1 MIKFTSFHRFPF
13 AFLSSF
19 LMLGIIFNFF
29 YESEE
34 LTYLFPILAISS
46 AVVFFIF
53 KNHLKRYF
61 ILFTAVSF
69 ISIGYT
75 VLANY
80 NSTHFEDE
88 KSNGVLVLRVDEF
101 QKKEGWSKGVAQVC
115 LLNDNKLKA
124 SKKRI
129 VFYAETKQEIN
140 KYDVIQVA
148 TTLFPIENKNNPG
161 DFDLQLFWKSKDI
174 KEMCFFQEDDFQFLD
189 KVPNNSFYDFI
200 ADLNILFIS
209 ILATYLDG
217 EELAIGTA
225 LILGDKSLL
234 DSEIRNAFTSTGAM
248 HALAVS
254 GLHVGIMLPIFLG
267 FFKLFGKYIKRKQA
281 VIIVVGILWIY
292 ALMTGFS
299 PSVIRAVF
307 MFSVLAL
314 AQIMGR
320 NYNPINTLFFTAF
333 VLLILQP
340 LYLFDIGF
348 QLSYIAMLGIFT
360 FNKQVSNWVQTK
372 NKIIKFFWEG
382 TAVGLSAQFMTV
394 PLSLYYFHQ
403 FPNYFALANLGIMLF
418 SGVILGG
425 GIALFAFSFV
435 PIINSIIGF
444 GLFLSLYLMYQFLV
458 WIEQLPGA
466 VAYGFSFSFLTTIIL
481 TFVLFLVVNQLPK
494 TKIWKASA
502 ISFFLI
508 LGIIVYQRYEN
519 LQASHVCIFNNNQL
533 VITVKERSKIV
544 CFYDTPVEK
553 LDKIKFTVSSYLK
566 NYPGVVEYVSIHT
579 KNAKLKVNKQNLRI
593 SKSIEGRILEIDSLK
608 FTIHYSNKNQISEND
623 LAMPWVESK
632 QSLASGAKI
641 IGLR

>member
-1 MIKFTSFHRFPF
+1 MIKFPSFHRFPF

-75 VLANY
+75 VLANF

-161 DFDLQLFWKSKDI
+161 DFDLQLFWKSKGI

-444 GLFLSLYLMYQFLV
+444 GLFLGLYLMYQFLV

-566 NYPGVVEYVSIHT
+566 NYPGVVEYVSIHK
-579 KNAKLKVNKQNLRI
+579 KNAKLDVNKQNLRI

>member
-1 MIKFTSFHRFPF
+1 MIKFPSFHRFPF

-19 LMLGIIFNFF
+19 LMLGVIFNFF
-29 YESEE
+29 YESEQ

-161 DFDLQLFWKSKDI
+161 DFDLQLFWKSKGI
-174 KEMCFFQEDDFQFLD
+174 KEMCFFQEDDYQFLD

-209 ILATYLDG
+209 ILTTYLDG

-307 MFSVLAL
+307 MFSILAL

-533 VITVKERSKIV
+533 VITVKKGSKIV

-566 NYPGVVEYVSIHT
+566 NYPGEVEYVSIHK
-579 KNAKLKVNKQNLRI
+579 KNATLEVNKQNLRI
-593 SKSIEGRILEIDSLK
+593 SKSIEGRILEIDSMK
-608 FTIHYSNKNQISEND
+608 YTIHYSNKNQISEND

>member
-1 MIKFTSFHRFPF
+1 MNKFPAFYRFPF
-13 AFLSSF
+13 AYLSSF
-19 LMLGIIFNFF
+19 LIIGIIFNFF
-29 YESEE
+29 YASKV
-34 LTYLFPILAISS
+34 LTFLFPILAITT
-46 AVVFFIF
+46 VLFLIF
-53 KNHLKRYF
+53 RKHLQRYF

-69 ISIGYT
+69 ISIGYM

-88 KSNGVLVLRVDEF
+88 KSTGVLVLRVDEF
-101 QKKEGWSKGVAQVC
+101 QKKEDWSKGVAHVC
-115 LLNDNKLKA
+115 LLNDNRLKA
-124 SKKRI
+124 SKKRV
-129 VFYAETKQEIN
+129 VFYVETKQEIN

-161 DFDLQLFWKSKDI
+161 DFNLQLFWKSKGI

-200 ADLNILFIS
+200 ADLNMLFIS
-209 ILATYLDG
+209 ILETYLNGD
-217 EELAIGTA
+217 ELAIGTA

-254 GLHVGIMLPIFLG
+254 GLHVGIILPIFLG

-333 VLLILQP
+333 VLLVFQP

-360 FNKQVSNWVQTK
+360 FNKKVSNWVQTK
-372 NKIIKFFWEG
+372 NKILKFFWEG

-418 SGVILGG
+418 SGVILGA
-425 GIALFAFSFV
+425 GIALFAFSFI
-435 PIINSIIGF
+435 PIVNAFIGF
-444 GLFLSLYLMYQFLV
+444 VLFLSIYLMFQFLV

-466 VAYGFSFSFLTTIIL
+466 VAYGFSFSFLTTIII
-481 TFVLFLVVNQLPK
+481 TFVLFLVVNQLPR
-494 TKIWKASA
+494 TRIWKASA
-502 ISFFLI
+502 LSFLLI
-508 LGIIVYQRYEN
+508 LGFIVYQRYEN
-519 LQASHVCIFNNNQL
+519 IEAKHICVFNNNQL
-533 VITVKERSKIV
+533 LIAVKNKSQIV
-544 CFYDTPVEK
+544 CFYDTPLEK
-553 LDKIKFTVSSYLK
+553 LDKVKFTVSSYLK
-566 NYPGVVEYVSIHT
+566 NYPGEVKYVSIHK
-579 KNAKLKVNKQNLRI
+579 KNANLKIDGQQLSITKTKQ
-593 SKSIEGRILEIDSLK
+593 GRVLAIDSTK
-608 FTIHYSNKNQISEND
+608 YTIHYSNKNQISQND
-623 LAMPWVESK
+623 IAMPWVATK
-632 QSLASGAKI
+632 QSLSSGARI
-641 IGLR
+641 IELK

>member
-1 MIKFTSFHRFPF
+1 MIKFPSFHRFPY
-13 AFLSSF
+13 AFLSCF
-19 LMLGIIFNFF
+19 LMLGIILNFF
-29 YESEE
+29 YASKE
-34 LTYLFPILAISS
+34 LSFSLPLLAIFT
-46 AVVFFIF
+46 AFIFFIF
-53 KNHLKRYF
+53 RKYLQRYF
-61 ILFTAVSF
+61 ILFVAISF
-69 ISIGYT
+69 ISIGYK
-75 VLANY
+75 VLENFNA
-80 NSTHFEDE
+80 THFEDE
-88 KSNGVLVLRVDEF
+88 KSHGVLVLRVDEF

-115 LLNDNKLKA
+115 HLENTILKA
-124 SKKRI
+124 SNKRI

-161 DFDLQLFWKSKDI
+161 DFDLQLFWKSKGI

-189 KVPNNSFYDFI
+189 KVPNNTFFDFI
-200 ADLNILFIS
+200 ADLNVFFIS
-209 ILATYLDG
+209 ILDKYLDG

-225 LILGDKSLL
+225 LILGDKSLI
-234 DSEIRNAFTSTGAM
+234 DSEIRNAFTATGAM

-320 NYNPINTLFFTAF
+320 NYNPINTLFFTSF
-333 VLLILQP
+333 VLLLFQP

-360 FNKQVSNWVQTK
+360 FNKQVSNWVPTK

-403 FPNYFALANLGIMLF
+403 FPNYFAVANLGIMLF
-418 SGVILGG
+418 SGIILGG

-435 PIINSIIGF
+435 PIINTIIGF
-444 GLFLSLYLMYQFLV
+444 VLFVSIYLMYQFLV

-466 VAYGFSFSFLTTIIL
+466 VAYGFTFSFLTTVIL
-481 TFVLFLVVNQLPK
+481 TFILFLVVNQLPK

-502 ISFFLI
+502 VSFLLI
-508 LGIIVYQRYEN
+508 LGFIVYQRYEN
-519 LQASHVCIFNNNQL
+519 LQVKHVCIFNNNQL
-533 VITVKERSKIV
+533 VIAVKNKSKIV
-544 CFYDTPVEK
+544 CFYDTPLEK
-553 LDKIKFTVSSYLK
+553 LDKVKFTVSSYLK
-566 NYPGVVEYVSIHT
+566 NYPGEVEYVSIHK
-579 KNAKLKVNKQNLRI
+579 KNANLKIDNQNVSI
-593 SKSIEGRILEIDSLK
+593 SKSIQGRILEIDSMK
-608 FTIHYSNKNQISEND
+608 YTIHYSNKNQISQND
-623 LAMPWVESK
+623 LAMPWVENK
-632 QSLASGAKI
+632 QSLSSGARI
-641 IGLR
+641 IELK

>member
-1 MIKFTSFHRFPF
+1 M
-13 AFLSSF
+13 
-19 LMLGIIFNFF
+19 
-29 YESEE
+29 
-34 LTYLFPILAISS
+34 
-46 AVVFFIF
+46 
-53 KNHLKRYF
+53 
-61 ILFTAVSF
+61 
-69 ISIGYT
+69 

-88 KSNGVLVLRVDEF
+88 KSTGVLVLRVDEF
-101 QKKEGWSKGVAQVC
+101 QKKEDWSKGVAHVC
-115 LLNDNKLKA
+115 LLNDNRLKA
-124 SKKRI
+124 SKKRV
-129 VFYAETKQEIN
+129 VFYVETKQEIN

-161 DFDLQLFWKSKDI
+161 DFNLQLFWKSKGI

-200 ADLNILFIS
+200 ADLNMLFIS
-209 ILATYLDG
+209 ILETYLNGD
-217 EELAIGTA
+217 ELAIGTA

-254 GLHVGIMLPIFLG
+254 GLHVGIILPIFLG

-333 VLLILQP
+333 VLLVFQP

-360 FNKQVSNWVQTK
+360 FNKKVSNWVQTK
-372 NKIIKFFWEG
+372 NKILKFFWEG

-435 PIINSIIGF
+435 PIVNSIIGF
-444 GLFLSLYLMYQFLV
+444 VLFVSIYLMYQFLI

-466 VAYGFSFSFLTTIIL
+466 VAYGFTFSFLTTVIL
-481 TFVLFLVVNQLPK
+481 TFVLFFVVNQLPR
-494 TKIWKASA
+494 TKIWKVSA
-502 ISFFLI
+502 ISFILI
-508 LGIIVYQRYEN
+508 LGFIVYQRYEN
-519 LQASHVCIFNNNQL
+519 LQTKHICIFNNNQL
-533 VITVKERSKIV
+533 VITVKNKSNIV

-553 LDKIKFTVSSYLK
+553 LEKVKFTVSSYLK
-566 NYPGVVEYVSIHT
+566 NYPGDVEYVSIHK
-579 KNAKLKVNKQNLRI
+579 KNANLNIDNQNVRI
-593 SKSIEGRILEIDSLK
+593 SKSKQGRILEIDSMK
-608 FTIHYSNKNQISEND
+608 FTIHYSNKNQILNND
-623 LAMPWVESK
+623 LAMPWVETK

-641 IGLR
+641 IELR

>member
-1 MIKFTSFHRFPF
+1 MNKFPAFYRFPF
-13 AFLSSF
+13 AYLSSF
-19 LMLGIIFNFF
+19 LIIGIIFNFF
-29 YESEE
+29 YASKV
-34 LTYLFPILAISS
+34 LTFLFPILAITTT
-46 AVVFFIF
+46 VLFLIF
-53 KNHLKRYF
+53 RKHLQRYF

-69 ISIGYT
+69 ISIGYM
-75 VLANY
+75 VLVNY

-88 KSNGVLVLRVDEF
+88 KSTGVLVLRVDEF
-101 QKKEGWSKGVAQVC
+101 QKKEDWSKGVAHVC
-115 LLNDNKLKA
+115 LLNDNRLKA
-124 SKKRI
+124 SKKRV
-129 VFYAETKQEIN
+129 VFYVETKQEIN

-161 DFDLQLFWKSKDI
+161 DFNLQLFWKSKGI

-200 ADLNILFIS
+200 ADLNMLFIS
-209 ILATYLDG
+209 ILETYLNGD
-217 EELAIGTA
+217 ELAIGTA

-254 GLHVGIMLPIFLG
+254 GLHVGIILPIFLG

-333 VLLILQP
+333 VLLVFQP

-360 FNKQVSNWVQTK
+360 FNKKVSNWVQTK
-372 NKIIKFFWEG
+372 NKILKFFWEG

-435 PIINSIIGF
+435 PIVNSIIGF
-444 GLFLSLYLMYQFLV
+444 VLFVSIYLMYQFLI

-466 VAYGFSFSFLTTIIL
+466 VAYGFTFSFLTTVIL
-481 TFVLFLVVNQLPK
+481 TFVLFFVVNQLPR
-494 TKIWKASA
+494 TKIWKVSA
-502 ISFFLI
+502 ISFILI
-508 LGIIVYQRYEN
+508 LGFIVYQRYEN
-519 LQASHVCIFNNNQL
+519 LQTKHICIFNNNQL
-533 VITVKERSKIV
+533 VITVKNKSNIV

-553 LDKIKFTVSSYLK
+553 LEKVKFTVSSYLK
-566 NYPGVVEYVSIHT
+566 NYPGDVEYVSIHK
-579 KNAKLKVNKQNLRI
+579 KNANLNIDNQNVRI
-593 SKSIEGRILEIDSLK
+593 SKSKQGRILEIDSKK
-608 FTIHYSNKNQISEND
+608 FTIHYSNKNQILNND
-623 LAMPWVESK
+623 LAMPWVETK
-632 QSLASGAKI
+632 QSLSSGSKI
-641 IGLR
+641 IELR

>member
-1 MIKFTSFHRFPF
+1 MIKFPSFHRFPF

-115 LLNDNKLKA
+115 LLNEYKLKA

-161 DFDLQLFWKSKDI
+161 DFDLQLFWKSKGI

-189 KVPNNSFYDFI
+189 KVPNNSFYDII

-314 AQIMGR
+314 AQIIGR

-566 NYPGVVEYVSIHT
+566 NYPGLVEYVSIHK
-579 KNAKLKVNKQNLRI
+579 KNAKLEVNKQNLRI

>member
-1 MIKFTSFHRFPF
+1 MNKFPAFYRFPF
-13 AFLSSF
+13 AYLSSF
-19 LMLGIIFNFF
+19 LIIGIIFNFF
-29 YESEE
+29 YASKV
-34 LTYLFPILAISS
+34 LTFLFPILAITT
-46 AVVFFIF
+46 VLFLIF
-53 KNHLKRYF
+53 RKHLQRYF

-69 ISIGYT
+69 ISIGYM

-88 KSNGVLVLRVDEF
+88 KSTGVLVLRVDEF
-101 QKKEGWSKGVAQVC
+101 QKKEDWSKGVAHVC
-115 LLNDNKLKA
+115 LLNDNRLKA
-124 SKKRI
+124 SKKRV
-129 VFYAETKQEIN
+129 VFYVETKQEIN

-161 DFDLQLFWKSKDI
+161 DFNLQLFWKSKGI

-200 ADLNILFIS
+200 ADLNMLFIS
-209 ILATYLDG
+209 ILETYLNGD
-217 EELAIGTA
+217 ELAIGTA

-254 GLHVGIMLPIFLG
+254 GLHVGIILPIFLG

-333 VLLILQP
+333 VLLVFQP

-360 FNKQVSNWVQTK
+360 FNKKVSNWVQTK
-372 NKIIKFFWEG
+372 NKILKFFWEG

-435 PIINSIIGF
+435 PIVNSIIGF
-444 GLFLSLYLMYQFLV
+444 VLFVSIYLMYQFLI

-466 VAYGFSFSFLTTIIL
+466 VAYGFTFSFLTTVIL
-481 TFVLFLVVNQLPK
+481 TFVLFFVVNQLPR
-494 TKIWKASA
+494 TKIWKVSA
-502 ISFFLI
+502 ISFIII
-508 LGIIVYQRYEN
+508 LGFIVYQRYEN
-519 LQASHVCIFNNNQL
+519 LQTKHICIFNNNQL
-533 VITVKERSKIV
+533 VITVKNKSNIV

-553 LDKIKFTVSSYLK
+553 LEKVKFTVSSYLK
-566 NYPGVVEYVSIHT
+566 NYPGDVEYVSIHK
-579 KNAKLKVNKQNLRI
+579 KNANLKIDNQNVSI
-593 SKSIEGRILEIDSLK
+593 SKSKQGRILEIDSMK
-608 FTIHYSNKNQISEND
+608 YTIHYSNKNQISQND
-623 LAMPWVESK
+623 LAMPWVETK

-641 IGLR
+641 IELR

>member
-1 MIKFTSFHRFPF
+1 MIKFPSFHRFPF

-61 ILFTAVSF
+61 ILFTVVSF

-115 LLNDNKLKA
+115 LLKDNKLKA

-161 DFDLQLFWKSKDI
+161 DFDLQLFWKSKGI

-533 VITVKERSKIV
+533 VVTVKERSKIV

-566 NYPGVVEYVSIHT
+566 NYPGVVEYVSIHK
-579 KNAKLKVNKQNLRI
+579 KNAKLEVNKQNLRI

>member
-1 MIKFTSFHRFPF
+1 MIKFPSFHRFPF

-161 DFDLQLFWKSKDI
+161 DFDLQLFWKSKGI

-444 GLFLSLYLMYQFLV
+444 GLFLGLYLMYQFLV

-566 NYPGVVEYVSIHT
+566 NYPGVVEYVSIHK
-579 KNAKLKVNKQNLRI
+579 KNAKLDVNKQNLRI

-623 LAMPWVESK
+623 LAMPWVEAK
-632 QSLASGAKI
+632 ESLASGAKI

>member
-1 MIKFTSFHRFPF
+1 MIKFPSFHRFPF

-19 LMLGIIFNFF
+19 LMLGIILNFF
-29 YESEE
+29 YASKE
-34 LTYLFPILAISS
+34 LSILLPTLAIST
-46 AVVFFIF
+46 AFIF
-53 KNHLKRYF
+53 FVFRNQLQRYF
-61 ILFTAVSF
+61 ILFAAVSF
-69 ISIGYT
+69 ISIGYA
-75 VLANY
+75 VLENY
-80 NSTHFEDE
+80 NYTHFEEE
-88 KSNGVLVLRVDEF
+88 KSDGVLILRVDEF

-115 LLNDNKLKA
+115 SIADNKLKA
-124 SKKRI
+124 SKKRV

-140 KYDVIQVA
+140 KYDVLQVA
-148 TTLFPIENKNNPG
+148 TSLFPIENKNNPG
-161 DFDLQLFWKSKDI
+161 DFDLQLFWKSKGI
-174 KEMCFFQEDDFQFLD
+174 KEMCFFQESDFQFLD
-189 KVPNNSFYDFI
+189 KVPNNTFYDFI
-200 ADLNILFIS
+200 SDLNIHFIA
-209 ILATYLDG
+209 ILDTYLDG

-225 LILGDKSLL
+225 LILGDKSLI
-234 DSEIRNAFTSTGAM
+234 DSEIRNAFTATGAM

-333 VLLILQP
+333 VLLLFQP

-360 FNKQVSNWVQTK
+360 FNKQVSNWVKSK

-403 FPNYFALANLGIMLF
+403 FPNYFAVANLGIMLF

-425 GIALFAFSFV
+425 GIALFALSFV

-444 GLFLSLYLMYQFLV
+444 GLFVSIYLMYQFLV

-466 VAYGFSFSFLTTIIL
+466 VAYGFTFSFFTTVIL
-481 TFVLFLVVNQLPK
+481 TFILFFVVNQQPR
-494 TKIWKASA
+494 TKIWKVSAAS
-502 ISFFLI
+502 FLLI
-508 LGIIVYQRYEN
+508 LGFIVYQRYEN
-519 LQASHVCIFNNNQL
+519 LQAKHVCIFNNNQL
-533 VITVKERSKIV
+533 VIAVKNKSDII

-553 LDKIKFTVSSYLK
+553 LNKVKFTVSSYLK
-566 NYPGVVEYVSIHT
+566 NYPGEVEYVSIHK
-579 KNAKLKVNKQNLRI
+579 KNANLKIDNQNLRI
-593 SKSIEGRILEIDSLK
+593 SKSREGRTLEIDSK
-608 FTIHYSNKNQISEND
+608 KYTIHYSNKNQISQND
-623 LAMPWVESK
+623 LAMPWVETK

-641 IGLR
+641 IELK

>member
-1 MIKFTSFHRFPF
+1 MIKFPSFHRFPF

-115 LLNDNKLKA
+115 LLNEYKLKA

-161 DFDLQLFWKSKDI
+161 DFDLQLFWKSKGI

-209 ILATYLDG
+209 ILASYLDG

-566 NYPGVVEYVSIHT
+566 NYPGVVEYVSIHK
-579 KNAKLKVNKQNLRI
+579 KNAKLEVNKQNLRI